1 MRLIRMLSSFLF
13 GISIHACGQST
24 LQYQW
29 IELQQKDVD
38 VVVIDQF
45 KNLQLFLNNS
55 QNQAYKDFKILN
67 TALGACPHIQFAMN
81 AGMYHADYSAV
92 GLYIE
97 QGKLYQPLNQDDGY
111 GNFFMQ
117 PNGVLAWNEQQ
128 AIIQSTVEY
137 PKTNFKA
144 NYATQSGPMLVI
156 NGQINPQF
164 RVDSNSLKIRNG
176 VGVKNNTLYFVIS
189 HKPLSFYDFA
199 KIFKD
204 DLAIEQ
210 ALYLD
215 GTVSSIYLP
224 AQDLYRQRAK
234 LGPIVALVSKDQCN
248 N

>member
-1 MRLIRMLSSFLF
+1 MQLLKVLSSLLF
-13 GISIHACGQST
+13 GVSISACGQST
-24 LQYQW
+24 TQYQW

-55 QNQAYKDFKILN
+55 QNRAYKDFKSLE
-67 TALGACPHIQFAMN
+67 TSLGACAKVQFAMN
-81 AGMYHADYSAV
+81 AGMYHADYTAV

-97 QGKLYQPLNQDDGY
+97 QGKLYHPLNQDSGY

-128 AIIQSTVEY
+128 AIILSTADY
-137 PKTNFKA
+137 AKTAFNA
-144 NYATQSGPMLVI
+144 NYATQSGPMLLI

-164 RVDSNSLKIRNG
+164 LADSNSLKIRNG
-176 VGVKNNTLYFVIS
+176 VGIKNNSLYFVIS

-204 DLAIEQ
+204 DLAIDQ

-215 GTVSSIYLP
+215 GTVSSIYLSE
-224 AQDLYRQRAK
+224 QDRYTQRAK
-234 LGPIVALVSKDQCN
+234 LGPIVALVVDEQCKK
-248 N
+248 